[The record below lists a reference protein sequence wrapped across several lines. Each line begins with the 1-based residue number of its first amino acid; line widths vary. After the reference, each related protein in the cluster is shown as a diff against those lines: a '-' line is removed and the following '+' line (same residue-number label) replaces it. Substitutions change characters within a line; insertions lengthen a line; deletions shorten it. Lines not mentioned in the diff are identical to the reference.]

1 MQNNRIMS
9 HLLTQIDSNATGI
22 HKEAYVKFRRHR
34 GLNIPT
40 VQLCESSGTNVKG
53 AMRIRRWFFVKVLPN
68 VWVSTYILGV
78 LTYTTA

>member
-1 MQNNRIMS
+1 MQNRIMS

-53 AMRIRRWFFVKVLPN
+53 ALRIRGCCFVCTLL
-68 VWVSTYILGV
+68 SLIDI
-78 LTYTTA
+78 